1 MTCNIMFPNPQNRK
15 RLIGVI
21 ILTIVLAFVLGIAGT
36 FLTNFYIFPRMAADP
51 IFEKILEMD
60 EFGRTIFKVVESEKV
75 TIEED
80 EAVLEAIEKTKPSV
94 VSIVLDNGKE
104 FDQKNIGAG
113 IVVAADGLIL
123 TNKSLFTD
131 VSSKYEV
138 VLRDGA
144 VYEVKAKLYDPL
156 CDLAFLKIDADNLAV
171 AHIGSVESLKEG
183 QTLIAV
189 SNVFERY
196 ENPVNLGVV
205 NAVNREIKAF
215 RKFDDIS
222 RIEGVIETNAVING
236 VGGAPIVNIKGEIVG
251 ISTKLADT
259 KGNMGFAI
267 PIDAAKSALN
277 SYIKNGRIV
286 RSTLGVRYVGIT
298 KDFAKL
304 NNLPEQGAFITSLG
318 NPELSSV
325 IPGSPADKANFREGD
340 VIVRINERYIDREHG
355 LMSVLQNYKPGDEIE
370 VGYIRDWKD
379 RNVKVE
385 LGESG

>member
-1 MTCNIMFPNPQNRK
+1 MFPNPQNRK